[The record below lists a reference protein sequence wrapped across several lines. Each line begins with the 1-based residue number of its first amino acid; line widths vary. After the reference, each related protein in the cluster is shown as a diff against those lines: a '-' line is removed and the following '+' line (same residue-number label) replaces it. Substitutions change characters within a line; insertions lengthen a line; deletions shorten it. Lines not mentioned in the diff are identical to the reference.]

1 MTEEQIRAFAQFIA
15 ESTCYNADETIIED
29 DYIFIPSVEIIIHRN
44 TNTMKI
50 V

>member
-15 ESTCYNADETIIED
+15 ESTCCNADETIIED
-29 DYIFIPSVEIIIHRN
+29 DYIFIPPVEIIIHRD

-50 V
+50 I

>member
-15 ESTCYNADETIIED
+15 ESTCCNADETIIED